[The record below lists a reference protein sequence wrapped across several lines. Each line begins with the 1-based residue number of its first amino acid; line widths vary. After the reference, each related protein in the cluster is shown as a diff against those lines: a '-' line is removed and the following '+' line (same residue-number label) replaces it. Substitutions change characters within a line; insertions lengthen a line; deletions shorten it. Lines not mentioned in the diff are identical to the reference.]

1 MTDFGYAK
9 FTPMRAKSEAGF
21 SLKELIQDVGIP
33 KDLHMDGAK
42 QLTMGTWKQI
52 CQEAGIKTS
61 TTEKDS
67 PWQNRTEV
75 EIRELKKHVGRL
87 MTRSRTPSALWDFCC
102 SYTIELRNRIA
113 TFTTASWKNS
123 L

>member
-1 MTDFGYAK
+1 VTDFGYAK

-75 EIRELKKHVGRL
+75 EIRELKKHVRRL
-87 MTRSRTPSALWDFCC
+87 MTRSRIDDQ
-102 SYTIELRNRIA
+102 I
-113 TFTTASWKNS
+113 
-123 L
+123 